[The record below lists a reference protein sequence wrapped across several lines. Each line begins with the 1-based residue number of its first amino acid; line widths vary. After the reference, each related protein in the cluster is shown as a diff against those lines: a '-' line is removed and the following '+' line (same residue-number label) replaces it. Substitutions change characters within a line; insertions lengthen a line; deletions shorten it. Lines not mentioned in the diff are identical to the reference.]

1 MNYATSSF
9 LLLQNEG
16 FLMQNCLKSSL
27 AALREWR
34 IEDKGAFYGA
44 FLGFTIGLERLLK
57 ILILLDSWCRDRKFL
72 TDSELK
78 VYCHNLEKLHESVY
92 VLFQQ
97 HGVVRGKHLE
107 ADEIDKLLLQ
117 FLSSFAQRNRYYN
130 LYTLTKDGAIDP
142 LGEWEDLLRK
152 IYETDVPEDNHLQ
165 EPDENC
171 ILADHVEGNA
181 CVKLT
186 RTGSTLQTQTEHD
199 HDQRIMAIA
208 LPEMC
213 WRLVKILAPL
223 QALLIAIQEKIR
235 KADHDGDG
243 EASVPFMEEFL
254 EFVCE
259 DKSVIL
265 ESEDWP

>member
-1 MNYATSSF
+1 MNFTNSSF

-27 AALREWR
+27 VALRKWR

-44 FLGFTIGLERLLK
+44 FFGFTIGLERLLK
-57 ILILLDSWCRDRKFL
+57 ILILLNSWCRDRKFL

-78 VYCHNLEKLHESVY
+78 VYCHNLEKLYESVSG
-92 VLFQQ
+92 LFQ
-97 HGVVRGKHLE
+97 HYGIIRGENLE
-107 ADEIDKLLLQ
+107 PDNIDKLLLQ
-117 FLSSFAQRNRYYN
+117 FLSNFAQRNRYYN

-142 LGEWEDLLRK
+142 LGEWQDLLRA
-152 IYETDVPEDNHLQ
+152 IYERDVPEDEHHP
-165 EPDENC
+165 EPDENR

-186 RTGSTLQTQTEHD
+186 RTGSTLQTQTEYD
-199 HDQRIMAIA
+199 HDQISLALA

-213 WRLVKILAPL
+213 WRLVKILAPF

-235 KADHDGDG
+235 TADPEGDG
-243 EASVPFMEEFL
+243 EANVQFMDEFL

>member
-1 MNYATSSF
+1 MTSSF

-27 AALREWR
+27 AALRKWR

-44 FLGFTIGLERLLK
+44 FFGFTIGLERLLK
-57 ILILLDSWCRDRKFL
+57 ILLLLDSWCRNRRFL

-78 VYCHNLEKLHESVY
+78 DFCHNLEKLHESVGA
-92 VLFQQ
+92 LFQQ
-97 HGVVRGKHLE
+97 HRIVRGKKLE
-107 ADEIDKLLLQ
+107 SDKIDKMLLQ

-130 LYTLTKDGAIDP
+130 LYTLTRDGAIDP
-142 LGEWEDLLRK
+142 LGEWQDLLRN
-152 IYETDVPEDNHLQ
+152 IYDNDVPEDKHLP
-165 EPDENC
+165 EPDENY
-171 ILADHVEGNA
+171 ILADNVEGNP

-199 HDQRIMAIA
+199 HDQGIMAIA

-223 QALLIAIQEKIR
+223 QALLIEIQEKIR
-235 KADHDGDG
+235 EADHEGDG

-259 DKSVIL
+259 DKN
-265 ESEDWP
+265 